1 MCPLFTEKGVYMKR
15 IIYMLLVLA
24 IMTTGCGTGN
34 KTRVENKFEKKD
46 ENIENVKKSLAD
58 RFLLDILMR
67 RKMSMSTMEK
77 M

>member
-46 ENIENVKKSLAD
+46 ENIENVKK
-58 RFLLDILMR
+58 RV
-67 RKMSMSTMEK
+67 
-77 M
+77 